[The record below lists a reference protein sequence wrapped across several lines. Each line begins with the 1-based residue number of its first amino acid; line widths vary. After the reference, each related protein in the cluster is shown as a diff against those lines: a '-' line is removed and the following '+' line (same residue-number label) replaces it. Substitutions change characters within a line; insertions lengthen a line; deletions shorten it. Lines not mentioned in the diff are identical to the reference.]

1 MKPFL
6 NLCAEVMTLI
16 PFVISGPGCAQT
28 YVPRRYY
35 GTTYTAVPRVYTCQ
49 PAVTYRQP
57 VVTYSQ
63 PRAAEISRQIERQTA
78 EIEARVKRQTQ
89 EIEERV
95 RRQTEEIERQFARQ
109 TAEAAGYVAQSA
121 RGPTYTVAATGSG
134 WMGELPSGITYY
146 PNVALGGGFVPH
158 AFANDMAALLVWP
171 VSIGDDVGNAVRN
184 LVAVNDYLRRTE
196 PEVTIRM
203 ILLVCSGRV
212 PDVAKWQAQGV
223 QCVEASNFSAF
234 SAKFFS

>member
-1 MKPFL
+1 MKSYL
-6 NLCAEVMTLI
+6 NLCAEVMVLI
-16 PFVISGPGCAQT
+16 PLMISGPGCAQT

-95 RRQTEEIERQFARQ
+95 RRQRKKLKGSLHDRRRRLRGMWLNRQEVQHTRWQ
-109 TAEAAGYVAQSA
+109 
-121 RGPTYTVAATGSG
+121 
-134 WMGELPSGITYY
+134 
-146 PNVALGGGFVPH
+146 
-158 AFANDMAALLVWP
+158 LLVL
-171 VSIGDDVGNAVRN
+171 VGWGMC
-184 LVAVNDYLRRTE
+184 RR
-196 PEVTIRM
+196 
-203 ILLVCSGRV
+203 G
-212 PDVAKWQAQGV
+212 
-223 QCVEASNFSAF
+223 
-234 SAKFFS
+234 